1 MQRSVEDYKQNQAE
15 MKKLGINLKLDS
27 TLARLKRSPKV
38 EKNIN
43 IFIDSNLCRVHLGNI
58 VIPPIQLPN
67 MDSLEAIINEA
78 TKQVERGAAKLIV
91 IAEDVNPKE
100 VVMHLPPLCSEKK
113 IPLVQVSSK
122 QDLGRAVGIN
132 VSTAAVAI
140 LEAGEAR
147 KEIEDIAKS
156 AK

>member
-1 MQRSVEDYKQNQAE
+1 MAEKQMESRILQAVEIAKNT
-15 MKKLGINLKLDS
+15 G
-27 TLARLKRSPKV
+27 KV
-38 EKNIN
+38 RI
-43 IFIDSNLCRVHLGNI
+43 GT
-58 VIPPIQLPN
+58 
-67 MDSLEAIINEA
+67 NEA

-91 IAEDVNPKE
+91 VAEDVNPKE

-132 VSTAAVAI
+132 VPTAAVAI
-140 LEAGEAR
+140 LEMGEAR
-147 KEIEDIAKS
+147 KEIEEIAKS

>member
-1 MQRSVEDYKQNQAE
+1 MAEKQMESRILQAVEIAKNT
-15 MKKLGINLKLDS
+15 G
-27 TLARLKRSPKV
+27 KV
-38 EKNIN
+38 RI
-43 IFIDSNLCRVHLGNI
+43 GT
-58 VIPPIQLPN
+58 
-67 MDSLEAIINEA
+67 NEA

>member
-1 MQRSVEDYKQNQAE
+1 MADKQMESRILQAVEIAKNT
-15 MKKLGINLKLDS
+15 G
-27 TLARLKRSPKV
+27 KV
-38 EKNIN
+38 RI
-43 IFIDSNLCRVHLGNI
+43 GT
-58 VIPPIQLPN
+58 
-67 MDSLEAIINEA
+67 NEA

-132 VSTAAVAI
+132 VPTAAVAI
-140 LEAGEAR
+140 LETGEAR
-147 KEIEDIAKS
+147 KEVEDIAKS